1 MNNIHVTLLTT
12 LDPQY
17 ETTKIWAAYRQ
28 CYSQYSATQLV
39 HANAFTA
46 DPQWM
51 NEKAGKFI
59 RECLEKGHESPL
71 EHVQLTFGISGISR
85 VATHQLVRHRIASYS
100 QQSQRY
106 VRSKMNLNE
115 LYGGDYEGDLAEW
128 KTLLM
133 LPENVTEWLIERNE
147 LFSVLKMYELYSSM
161 LEDGI
166 KAENARHILPEGS
179 RSKIVVSMNLRSLLN
194 FFHIRL
200 CESAQE
206 EIRFVAM
213 RMADLVIAEFPWLK
227 GFVGPKCVR
236 ADHCLDGCGFVCEEH
251 YVWRDESDA

>member
-1 MNNIHVTLLTT
+1 MEHIHVSLLTT

-39 HANAFTA
+39 HANAFTE
-46 DPQWM
+46 DTEWM
-51 NEKAGKFI
+51 NGKAGKFI
-59 RECLEKGHESPL
+59 RECLDKGHESPL
-71 EHVQLTFGISGISR
+71 EHVQLTFCISGISR

-115 LYGGDYEGDLAEW
+115 LYGDLDGGYAPW
-128 KTLLM
+128 RTLLM
-133 LPENVTEWLIERNE
+133 LPENVTDWLIEKGE
-147 LFSVLKMYELYSSM
+147 LLSVLKMYELYSLM

-194 FFHIRL
+194 FFHTRL

-206 EIRFVAM
+206 EIREVAKK
-213 RMADLVIAEFPWLK
+213 MADHVLREFPWLK
-227 GFVGPKCVR
+227 GYVGPKCVR
-236 ADHCLDGCGFVCEEH
+236 EDHCLDGRGFVCEEH
-251 YVWRDESDA
+251 YVWRDEND

>member
-1 MNNIHVTLLTT
+1 MHNIHVSLLTT

-39 HANAFTA
+39 SANAFTE
-46 DPQWM
+46 DPEWM
-51 NEKAGKFI
+51 NGKAGKFI
-59 RECLEKGHESPL
+59 RECLDKGHESPL
-71 EHVQLTFGISGISR
+71 EHVQLTFCISGISR

-106 VRSKMNLNE
+106 VRYKMNLHE
-115 LYGGDYEGDLAEW
+115 LYGDINDDYAPW
-128 KTLLM
+128 RTLLM
-133 LPENVTEWLIERNE
+133 LPENVTDWLIEKGE
-147 LFSVLKMYELYSSM
+147 LLSVLKMYELYSLM

-194 FFHIRL
+194 FFHTRL
-200 CESAQE
+200 CDSAQE

-213 RMADLVIAEFPWLK
+213 RMADSVIMEFPWLK
-227 GFVGPKCVR
+227 GYVGPKCVR
-236 ADHCLDGCGFVCEEH
+236 EDHCLDGRGFVCEEH
-251 YVWRDESDA
+251 YVWRDEND